1 MACVKLFKCPSHRNS
16 HPSCVGINDKR
27 IKKRDGG
34 VACSGK
40 TLLPS
45 FVKVRQF
52 NKSLGS
58 NVWKS
63 DTSR

>member
-1 MACVKLFKCPSHRNS
+1 
-16 HPSCVGINDKR
+16 VGINDKR